1 MVNPAIFAA
10 GAAANAA
17 RRTARQ
23 ALLARFAAARAYD
36 VSSAIALEESPELAE
51 LVGRAIVRPRGGGF
65 YYLDRERQREQ
76 AAGHGWIALAILLA
90 VASVMASLIALAA
103 S

>member
-10 GAAANAA
+10 SAAANAA

-23 ALLARFAAARAYD
+23 TLLARFATARAYD
-36 VSSAIALEESPELAE
+36 VSSAIALDQSPGLTE
-51 LVGRAIVRPRGGGF
+51 LVGRAIVRPRGGGY

-76 AAGHGWIALAILLA
+76 AAGQGWLALAILLA
-90 VASVMASLIALAA
+90 IASVMASLIALVA